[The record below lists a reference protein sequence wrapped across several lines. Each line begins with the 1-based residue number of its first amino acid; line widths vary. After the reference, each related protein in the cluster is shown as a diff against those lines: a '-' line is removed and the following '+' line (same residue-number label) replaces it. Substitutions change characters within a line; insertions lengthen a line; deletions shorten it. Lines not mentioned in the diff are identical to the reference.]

1 MVKKETV
8 KEKEKKERKE
18 GKEKKGREG
27 RKEKKKKQKS
37 KVKQKYAR
45 KVYIY
50 QGITASGNEQ

>member
-27 RKEKKKKQKS
+27 RKEKKQKS

-50 QGITASGNEQ
+50 QGITASGNKQ